1 MANVILITWH
11 FSTRFCL
18 TLSNMI
24 KFINLNSL
32 YRGQSTDQ
40 ARFSKGAP
48 KKDGGG
54 QLSKIC
60 TLTYVLHGLGIV
72 NGAVRSRNMCV

>member
-24 KFINLNSL
+24 KFINLDSL

-48 KKDGGG
+48 KKDGVVVNY
-54 QLSKIC
+54 QK
-60 TLTYVLHGLGIV
+60 YVHLPTWV
-72 NGAVRSRNMCV
+72 